1 MNEINKNKK
10 YTDSKKNLSE
20 ENIDLKIE
28 NEVLKKQLLSIRDMI
43 NRMIGS
49 DEKSETE
56 LIAEHMR
63 NYYKN
68 VDKVLENAKTI
79 NPFPDKK
86 KKKEIFKEPHKCVN
100 CQDLGMWDNSFC
112 PKCKDKD
119 HKAEKH
125 EKPTENP
132 ITVNPANGKKNVLD
146 ELRKKQDKGAKLP
159 SDYQKSAEELE
170 QKKADE
176 TDNYKCSKC
185 GIDGDDEASFKKHN
199 GVLYCLDCLTEMF
212 RG

>member
-10 YTDSKKNLSE
+10 YTDSKRNLSE

-43 NRMIGS
+43 NRMIGG
-49 DEKSETE
+49 DEKSEAE

-79 NPFPDKK
+79 NPFPEKK

-112 PKCKDKD
+112 PKCKEKEYKADK
-119 HKAEKH
+119 
-125 EKPTENP
+125 P
-132 ITVNPANGKKNVLD
+132 ITADPKEGKKNLLD

-170 QKKADE
+170 KKKSRRD
-176 TDNYKCSKC
+176 
-185 GIDGDDEASFKKHN
+185 
-199 GVLYCLDCLTEMF
+199 
-212 RG
+212 R